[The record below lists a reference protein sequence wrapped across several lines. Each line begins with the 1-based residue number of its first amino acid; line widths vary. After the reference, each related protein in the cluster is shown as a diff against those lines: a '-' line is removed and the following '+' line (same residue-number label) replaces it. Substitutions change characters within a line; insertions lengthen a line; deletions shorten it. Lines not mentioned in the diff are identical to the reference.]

1 MQCKPETK
9 ITQMEKF
16 NKSWRLRALSF
27 KHLQFKYHSECSWR
41 VFAVSRC
48 LPYKRQATMVQYCIS
63 LCNISPSNTKQ
74 PPSRTPSTVDALD
87 CIYTSFP
94 TGRERQSFK
103 KKKNQTLLLKPS
115 PNVFLSLHKSDE
127 GDRPQVEVENTT
139 YFRIKE

>member
-1 MQCKPETK
+1 MRCKPETK

-41 VFAVSRC
+41 AFAVSWC
-48 LPYKRQATMVQYCIS
+48 FPYKRQATMVQHCIS

-74 PPSRTPSTVDALD
+74 PSSTVDALG
-87 CIYTSFP
+87 CIYTNFP
-94 TGRERQSFK
+94 TGRERQSF